1 MKREMRRPRCHAQI
15 DKPVI
20 FNVFMETTK
29 AAIVEMSSFTISS
42 VTD

>member
-29 AAIVEMSSFTISS
+29 AAMEMSSFTISS